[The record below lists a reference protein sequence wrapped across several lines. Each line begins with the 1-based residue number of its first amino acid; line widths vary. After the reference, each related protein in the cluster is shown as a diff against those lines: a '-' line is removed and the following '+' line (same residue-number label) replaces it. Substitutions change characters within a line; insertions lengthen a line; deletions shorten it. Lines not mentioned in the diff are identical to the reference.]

1 MSTMEGKTV
10 NGYTLKSP
18 LGTGGMAEVWLAENA
33 LGKKAAVKMLLPKF
47 CDDES
52 VKSRFYTEAKVMVEL
67 NHPNIRQVYDMD
79 ELDGRPAIIMEY
91 LEGDDLKD
99 YMKQGRRFTD
109 EELKKWWNQLA
120 DALNYTHSRG
130 VVHRDIKPSNIF
142 IDLNG
147 DVKLLDFGIA
157 KVADT
162 STGTMTGSTLGTRIY
177 MSPEQVKDP
186 KRVDYRTDL
195 YSLAVTFVHLL
206 TGKAPYDSTT
216 TSDFEIQVSIV
227 SKPINLS
234 ILPTEWQAFL
244 APYLEKDPEKRP
256 QLRYF
261 ETSYSAPKPNEEPFE
276 DDDEGTVIE
285 DIAPKTP
292 TPEKPL
298 SGRPPFKGMSEGQ
311 GIESPLSSTSTNQP
325 KSKKGLW
332 ILLGVAAAIV
342 LLVLLIK
349 PKDESSNSNYNYN
362 YNTTSTQTTPS
373 TSSYSSPENDYP
385 SSSSYTSEPT
395 STPIEPEI
403 VDNTPDDAVSGVFSV
418 SSTKKVYF
426 SKGNLQYQAST
437 DSWRFADNQWD
448 CCGNSNASISS
459 YYSGWIDLFCWGT
472 GDRPTMTSQDEM
484 DYLTFH
490 DWADNFNSFTQWR
503 TPTADEWDYLF
514 NKRSNASSKHGSA
527 IVNGVAGIVI
537 LPDDW
542 NLPSG
547 CSFSTS
553 YRAKDFST
561 NNYSR
566 SEWIRMEKAG
576 AVFLPA
582 AGRRDGTKMLHMGTD
597 GDYWSSTSYGTG
609 RAYNVDFCDAKVLAK
624 DNSKTKQAFAVRLIV
639 DK

>member
-1 MSTMEGKTV
+1 MLGKTI
-10 NGYTLKSP
+10 NGYTLKHQ
-18 LGTGGMAEVWLAENA
+18 LGVGGMAEVWLAENA
-33 LGKKAAVKMLLPKF
+33 LGKKAAVKLLLSKF

-67 NHPNIRQVYDMD
+67 NHPNIRQVYDLD

-91 LEGDDLKD
+91 LEGDDLKAL
-99 YMKQGRRFTD
+99 MKQGRRFTD
-109 EELKKWWNQLA
+109 EELKRWWNQLV
-120 DALNYTHSRG
+120 DALNYTHARG

-162 STGTMTGSTLGTRIY
+162 TSGTMTGSTLGTRIY

-227 SKPINLS
+227 SKPVNLS
-234 ILPTEWQAFL
+234 LLPKEWQAFL
-244 APYLEKDPEKRP
+244 APYLEKDPDKRP
-256 QLRYF
+256 ELRYF
-261 ETSYSAPKPNEEPFE
+261 ETEGAPSYTKPTTNQEPFE
-276 DDDEGTVIE
+276 DEDEGTVVE
-285 DIAPKTP
+285 DITPKTP
-292 TPEKPL
+292 TPQKPT
-298 SGRPPFKGMSEGQ
+298 PQK
-311 GIESPLSSTSTNQP
+311 STTPKPTPTPQNTPSDPP

-342 LLVLLIK
+342 VLVLLIK
-349 PKDESSNSNYNYN
+349 PKKEDPYSNNYSYPS
-362 YNTTSTQTTPS
+362 TTTQTTQS
-373 TSSYSSPENDYP
+373 TSSYSSPESDY
-385 SSSSYTSEPT
+385 SSSYTSEPT
-395 STPIEPEI
+395 STQIEPE
-403 VDNTPDDAVSGVFSV
+403 VDDYVPGDAINGVFSV
-418 SSTKKVYF
+418 SPTKKVYF
-426 SKGNLQYQAST
+426 AEGNLQYQPST
-437 DSWRFADNQWD
+437 DSWNFAENQWD
-448 CCGNSNASISS
+448 YRGTSDVNISISS
-459 YYSGWIDLFCWGT
+459 SYNGWIDLFCWGT

>member
-1 MSTMEGKTV
+1 MQGKTI
-10 NGYTLKSP
+10 NGYTLINQ
-18 LGTGGMAEVWLAENA
+18 LGVGGMAEVWLAENA
-33 LGKKAAVKMLLPKF
+33 IGKKAAVKMLLPKF

-79 ELDGRPAIIMEY
+79 DLDGRPAIIMEY

-109 EELKKWWNQLA
+109 AELKKWWNQLA
-120 DALNYTHSRG
+120 DALNYTHSQG

-206 TGKAPYDSTT
+206 TSKAPYDSTT
-216 TSDFEIQVSIV
+216 TSDYEIQVRIV
-227 SKPINLS
+227 SKPVDLS
-234 ILPTEWQAFL
+234 PLPAEWQTFL
-244 APYLEKDPEKRP
+244 KPYLEKDPEKRP

-261 ETSYSAPKPNEEPFE
+261 ETVKAPSHTEPAPKEEPFE

-292 TPEKPL
+292 IPQKTTPTPT
-298 SGRPPFKGMSEGQ
+298 PQ
-311 GIESPLSSTSTNQP
+311 STHTEQP

-349 PKDESSNSNYNYN
+349 PKDESSNNNYNYN
-362 YNTTSTQTTPS
+362 YNTNSTQTTQS
-373 TSSYSSPENDYP
+373 TYSSNGVP
-385 SSSSYTSEPT
+385 SSYTSEPT
-395 STPIEPEI
+395 PTHTEPKV
-403 VDNTPDDAVSGVFSV
+403 VDNTPNDAINGVFSV

-426 SKGNLQYQAST
+426 SKGNLQYKAST

-448 CCGNSNASISS
+448 CCGNSNASVSS

-472 GDRPTMTSQDEM
+472 GNRPTMTSQDEM
-484 DYLTFH
+484 DYLSFS
-490 DWADNFNSFTQWR
+490 DWGDNVGYYAGWR
-503 TPTADEWDYLF
+503 TPTANEWDYLF

-542 NLPSG
+542 TLPSG
-547 CSFSTS
+547 CSFSTAH
-553 YRAKDFST
+553 RAKDFST

-566 SEWIRMEKAG
+566 SEWQRMENAG
-576 AVFLPA
+576 AVFLPT
-582 AGRRDGTKMLHMGTD
+582 AGRRDGTKVLHVGTD
-597 GDYWSSTSYGTG
+597 GDYWSSTPYSNG
-609 RAYNVDFCDAKVLAK
+609 RAYNVDFSDANVLAK
-624 DNSKTKQAFAVRLIV
+624 DNSKTKQAFSVRLIV